1 MSNVIIYVGVLGSG
15 KSTWS
20 TQFIKDTP
28 KKVNIRNIS

>member
-1 MSNVIIYVGVLGSG
+1 MSNIIICVGMSGSG